1 MNPIQD
7 KNLSPLEALQL
18 AKAMVAVARVDGFNP
33 AEEVLIRQF
42 YESTRTDSMPTT
54 NEFIKASSGAL
65 TCDDDF
71 TVTLKGCSPAFAET
85 LVMMCFMAGYAD
97 GTLSDGELTLITKFA
112 NASGMD
118 DTAFGACQAQVKDAL
133 LGSLAH
139 LPDSGSVAKVFDKL

>member
-54 NEFIKASSGAL
+54 NEFIKASSEAL
-65 TCDDDF
+65 TSDEDL
-71 TVTLKGCSPAFAET
+71 TLALKGCSPAFAET

-97 GTLSDGELTLITKFA
+97 GRLSDGELLLITKIA
-112 NASGMD
+112 TAAGVDSG
-118 DTAFGACQAQVKDAL
+118 ALAACRAQVQDAL

-139 LPDSGSVAKVFDKL
+139 LPDSGSVANVFDKL

>member
-54 NEFIKASSGAL
+54 NEFIKTSSAASTSDEDLASA
-65 TCDDDF
+65 
-71 TVTLKGCSPAFAET
+71 LKGCSPAFAET
-85 LVMMCFMAGYAD
+85 LVLMCFMAGYAD
-97 GTLSDGELTLITKFA
+97 GRLSDGELQLIAKIA
-112 NASGMD
+112 NAAGIEGE
-118 DTAFGACQAQVKDAL
+118 ALAACQAQVQDAL

-139 LPDSGSVAKVFDKL
+139 LPDSGSVANVFDKL

>member
-42 YESTRTDSMPTT
+42 YESTRTDSMSTT

-65 TCDDDF
+65 TSDEDL
-71 TVTLKGCSPAFAET
+71 TLALKGCSPAFAET

-97 GTLSDGELTLITKFA
+97 GRLSDGELLLITKIA
-112 NASGMD
+112 
-118 DTAFGACQAQVKDAL
+118 TAAGIDGDALAACRAQVQDAL
-133 LGSLAH
+133 LGSLATCQT
-139 LPDSGSVAKVFDKL
+139 PAR

>member
-54 NEFIKASSGAL
+54 NEFIKTSSATSASDEDLASA
-65 TCDDDF
+65 
-71 TVTLKGCSPAFAET
+71 LKGCSPAFAET

-97 GTLSDGELTLITKFA
+97 GRMSDGELQLITKIA
-112 NASGMD
+112 NAAGID
-118 DTAFGACQAQVKDAL
+118 GDTLVACQAQVQDAL

-139 LPDSGSVAKVFDKL
+139 LPDSGSVANVFDKL